1 MSKCYKVNFTQ
12 FLNFFCYLEFN
23 RHTSNFSL
31 WNIKPPLNISLFLLQ
46 FVILCKF
53 YVNWNADLKVSTII
67 PNVIGLGQIVASM
80 KYSVLGKAIDINTSP
95 TLSKEYSRI
104 SYYFS
109 KVTLYPHLQG
119 RSSQGDCPER
129 CVCKWKGGKETVGC
143 ANASLERYFYYF
155 FHYIYQIYFLVVC
168 NL

>member
-1 MSKCYKVNFTQ
+1 M
-12 FLNFFCYLEFN
+12 EFN

-129 CVCKWKGGKETVGC
+129 CVCKWRGGKETVGC
-143 ANASLERYFYYF
+143 ANASLQRYFTIF
-155 FHYIYQIYFLVVC
+155 FSLYPSDLFACSLYPVIKRTTFGYIS
-168 NL
+168 